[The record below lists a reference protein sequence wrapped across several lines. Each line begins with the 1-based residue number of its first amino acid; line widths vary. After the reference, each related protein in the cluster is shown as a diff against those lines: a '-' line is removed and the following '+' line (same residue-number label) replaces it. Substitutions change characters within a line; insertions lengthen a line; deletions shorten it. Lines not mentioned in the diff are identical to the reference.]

1 VILPYS
7 SGEENF
13 MIITEH
19 NLFLKL
25 GGTFANEKG
34 FLKISGPDSTDFLH
48 RLTSQDIKSL
58 QSGMGAGS
66 ALLSPAATV
75 VAFFDI
81 YNCGQFFLLV
91 IDKENLQQCY
101 DALEK
106 VHFAEDLV
114 IADVSGEYKFLSVQG
129 PKISSAV
136 KAALGRIS
144 VRPNEV
150 VGLEECLVVSKEDF
164 NKATA
169 GFHLFIKS
177 EHVDLV
183 IKNLEAQK
191 LRPMSL
197 ELWNLLRIE
206 SGHFA
211 FGIDIDQKNIILE
224 SGLSDH
230 IARDKGCYPGQ
241 EVVERVF
248 TYGNIAKKLMGLR
261 FSTNKDLEVTGR
273 VKLLRDNEDAGY
285 VTSVKRIPWS
295 DKVFGFGI
303 VRKPFYEPG
312 QKLKIENS
320 DAIAEVTQL
329 PNSFDIRK
337 PSPKD

>member
-1 VILPYS
+1 
-7 SGEENF
+7 
-13 MIITEH
+13 MIISEH
-19 NLFLKL
+19 NSFLKF
-25 GGTFANEKG
+25 GGTFENQKG
-34 FLKISGPDSTDFLH
+34 FLKISGVDSADFLH
-48 RLTSQDIKSL
+48 RITSQDIKNL

-66 ALLSPAATV
+66 ALLEPTATV

-91 IDKENLQQCY
+91 IDKENLQKCY
-101 DALEK
+101 EGLEK
-106 VHFAEDLV
+106 LHFAENLV
-114 IADVSGEYKFLSVQG
+114 IADVSEEYKFLSVQG

-136 KAALGRIS
+136 KGALGRIS

-150 VGLEECLVVSKEDF
+150 VGLEECLVVAKEDF

-169 GFHLFIKS
+169 GFHLFIKAES
-177 EHVDLV
+177 VDLV
-183 IKNLEAQK
+183 LKNLEAQK
-191 LRPMSL
+191 LEPMSL

-211 FGIDIDQKNIILE
+211 FGVDIDQKNIILE
-224 SGLSDH
+224 SGLSDYV
-230 IARDKGCYPGQ
+230 ARDKGCYPGQ

-261 FSTNKDLEVTGR
+261 LSSSKDIEVNGR
-273 VKLLRDNEDAGY
+273 IKLLRDNEDAGY
-285 VTSVKRIPWS
+285 VTSIKRIPWS
-295 DKVFGFGI
+295 DKLFGFGI

-320 DAIAEVTQL
+320 DLVAELVAL

-337 PSPKD
+337 PVPKN